1 MAQKMTKKYTIQD
14 LLDIM
19 EKLRDP
25 ENGCPWDLEQN
36 FKTIAPYTIE
46 EAYEVDEA
54 IRQDDMPALRDELG
68 DLLFQTVF
76 HAQMAQEA
84 GHFSFVDVVQSVSEK
99 MVRRH
104 PHVFGDVAIED
115 ADAQIKSWEKIKA
128 EERAKKAEKQ
138 GSKSSVLDG
147 VSYGVPSL
155 LRAIKLQNRAAR
167 VGFDWPETEQVI
179 DKIQEECAELMHE
192 VQDGADPSKVQ
203 EEFGDLLFV
212 ISNLSRHLNLDPEQS
227 LRDANA
233 KFERRFRSVE
243 VKLAAKGKSPAQSNL
258 EEMDALWDAV
268 KQDEKQAKKETHV

>member
-1 MAQKMTKKYTIQD
+1 MTKKYQMQD
-14 LLDIM
+14 LLEIM
-19 EKLRDP
+19 AKLRDP
-25 ENGCPWDLEQN
+25 QNGCPWDVEQN
-36 FKTIAPYTIE
+36 FETIAPYTIE

-54 IRQDDMPALRDELG
+54 IRQKDMPALQDELG

-84 GHFSFVDVVQSVSEK
+84 GHFSFTDVVQGVSEK

-104 PHVFGDVAIED
+104 PHVFADTTIED
-115 ADAQIKSWEKIKA
+115 ADAQTVSWERIKA
-128 EERAKKAEKQ
+128 EERAKHAAKQ
-138 GSKSSVLDG
+138 GTQPSVLDG

-167 VGFDWPETEQVI
+167 VGFDWPETDQVI
-179 DKIQEECAELMHE
+179 DKIQEECAELLQE
-192 VQDGADPSKVQ
+192 VKDGSDPSKIH

-212 ISNLSRHLNLDPEQS
+212 ISNLARHFKLDPEHC

-243 VKLAAKGKSPAQSNL
+243 AKLAAVGKVPEQSNL

-268 KQDEKQAKKETHV
+268 KQDEKRT